1 MSIRSVILASVSSAF
16 LAASVAASGSAFAA
30 TDDSNVAIATQA
42 YQALVAGDQAAAIAG
57 YSQAI
62 ESRALPTEVLAN
74 ALLNRGLAHQ
84 QLAEHQLAI
93 DDYTSALQLD
103 AMSAE
108 LRATALYNRGLSQ
121 QKLGMQ
127 SAAIEDFTSALFL
140 DPGFAHAY
148 YSRGNALRESGQFL
162 FALSDYEKA
171 LRYHH
176 PDMARVYYS
185 EALTYESLKRPA
197 DARKSLEL
205 AVAANPNFAQA
216 NAKLAS
222 LQGAAPAQTGTD
234 PILVASMNVI
244 GGKTTVRKP
253 DFPEA
258 VAPTAEQ
265 MADTPTDP
273 IETAA
278 VDTTA
283 TAPAAKIVDR
293 VPVEEEAAPA
303 VKEKIVAVEP
313 VDDVP
318 PAEEAVADA
327 APAEPEATQAPTQTG
342 WSVQVASATS
352 EDAAWSTWKKM
363 QAKHRA
369 LSGQKPI
376 VVRADLGSK
385 GIVYRVRFS
394 GFDDQNAAKSKCSKL
409 KAGGVSCFVSKIN
422 S

>member
-1 MSIRSVILASVSSAF
+1 
-16 LAASVAASGSAFAA
+16 
-30 TDDSNVAIATQA
+30 
-42 YQALVAGDQAAAIAG
+42 
-57 YSQAI
+57 
-62 ESRALPTEVLAN
+62 
-74 ALLNRGLAHQ
+74 
-84 QLAEHQLAI
+84 
-93 DDYTSALQLD
+93 
-103 AMSAE
+103 
-108 LRATALYNRGLSQ
+108 
-121 QKLGMQ
+121 MQ

-327 APAEPEATQAPTQTG
+327 APAEPEATQSPTQTG

-369 LSGQKPI
+369 LSGQKPV